1 MEIINSNFNWIWF
14 QDRHFAEVKALQV
27 RLEEQQERN
36 NTLVQVNSTLRDQV
50 EQSEST
56 NQRLRLDLDQLSTQ
70 WGHLNQEWTDKQ
82 KELSSGT
89 TPDTSHAKVTQLWT
103 DVLDFRR

>member
-1 MEIINSNFNWIWF
+1 MESPILIWF

-56 NQRLRLDLDQLSTQ
+56 NQRLRLDLDQLSQQ
-70 WGHLNQEWTDKQ
+70 WGHLKQEWHNDKQ
-82 KELSSGT
+82 KKQELSG